1 MHGPMK
7 SGWNIV
13 TFVTICCTFVTI
25 VHSVN
30 MVKFVTIVLCVNM
43 VKFVI
48 IVPSVYITNG

>member
-13 TFVTICCTFVTI
+13 TFVTI

-30 MVKFVTIVLCVNM
+30 ISMVKFVTIIFCVNM
-43 VKFVI
+43 VVFVTI
-48 IVPSVYITNG
+48 KPFS